1 MTHQVVDEDYKPMS
15 WKCLSVFPS
24 WQRLHQS
31 SARPRKQLAFFT
43 LVIWRQSSYTYVCKG
58 GQWVGWGCV
67 VSRWRNQGGE
77 YGAAYVKAVVGVL
90 SRITGEKEGGG
101 RGGEANAVTSQMSH
115 SAGTWHMKRWPQNKP
130 NPAVLFP
137 LKHFLVLHLNKDTL
151 LNNSGLYSSTQYCID
166 PPSSHPRHRKLK
178 DIYSW
183 TVQKMCRGFK
193 MALHQKK
200 KSSGFQFEGKL

>member
-1 MTHQVVDEDYKPMS
+1 M
-15 WKCLSVFPS
+15 
-24 WQRLHQS
+24 
-31 SARPRKQLAFFT
+31 
-43 LVIWRQSSYTYVCKG
+43 
-58 GQWVGWGCV
+58 GWGCV
-67 VSRWRNQGGE
+67 VSRGRNQGGE
-77 YGAAYVKAVVGVL
+77 YGAAYVKTVVGGALKNYREKRRRRKRRRSKCSDITNVTL
-90 SRITGEKEGGG
+90 SRHLAHEE
-101 RGGEANAVTSQMSH
+101 VTSKQ
-115 SAGTWHMKRWPQNKP
+115 A

-166 PPSSHPRHRKLK
+166 PSSSHPRHRKLK

-200 KSSGFQFEGKL
+200 SSGFQFEGKL